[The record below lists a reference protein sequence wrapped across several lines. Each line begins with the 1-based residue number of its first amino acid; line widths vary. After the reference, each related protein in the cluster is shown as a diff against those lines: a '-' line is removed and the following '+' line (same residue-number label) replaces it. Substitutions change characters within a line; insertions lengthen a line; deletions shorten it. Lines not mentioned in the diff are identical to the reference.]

1 MIVNATLGGKL
12 GSLPGV
18 PSRSPKR
25 YVARVAHQWWG
36 VWPMDLRRLLHLV
49 PRNVEF
55 SVVGSRSLLAGR
67 RALCGKRLI
76 AVAGE
81 FVRLKDVEPHRQ
93 CSRCLRALKL
103 PAKRK
108 GKRLPL

>member
-12 GSLPGV
+12 GSLPCV
-18 PSRSPKR
+18 PSRSSKR

-55 SVVGSRSLLAGR
+55 SVVGSLVAGR

-81 FVRLKDVEPHRQ
+81 FVRLRDVEPHRQ
-93 CSRCLRALKL
+93 CSRCLRALN
-103 PAKRK
+103 PPVKRK
-108 GKRLPL
+108 GKRLTR